1 MNELERVLVADAA
14 AAAPEA
20 IVAALPEAAAHRRIE
35 GVPRTIYE
43 ELWHIAFWQQISV
56 DWISGIETPYP
67 EHAPNGFP
75 TSDDVAIESW
85 EKLRKRFLLT
95 LREAGDA
102 ACDVS
107 RLDLLVRCPSS
118 PGRPVRTMTIR
129 EQLVNL
135 SAHNAYH
142 LGRIVL
148 MRQMLGLWPP
158 PDGGFTW

>member
-43 ELWHIAFWQQISV
+43 ELWHVAFWQQISV
-56 DWISGIETPYP
+56 DWVSGIETPYP
-67 EHAPNGFP
+67 EHADKGFP
-75 TSDDVAIESW
+75 AADDVAVESW
-85 EKLRKRFLLT
+85 ETLRQRFLGT

-107 RLDLLVRCPSS
+107 RLDLLVRCPSA
-118 PGRPVRTMTIR
+118 PGRHVRTMTIR

-148 MRQMLGLWPP
+148 MRQMMGLWPP